1 MLALHSFISVN
12 IFSRA
17 LEEKFLQYKLLAALN
32 LRFLILLLAL
42 TASLSALISGF
53 YSTYQVQKEQLMSY
67 TLRSN
72 YAYASKLAS
81 TTDNFLESAIQQIAY
96 SAKIIEKKIED
107 DNLLNQEVT
116 RLNLQTNSFNSVV
129 INKGGIVV
137 ATSPELPELINQPLS
152 SPGALQAMHEKRPL
166 VSDPYMSASGNLI
179 IFISHPLFNTKNE
192 YLGYIGG
199 SLYLN
204 ERNIL
209 NDLLEQHYYQGGTY
223 IYVIDVNKRIL
234 YHPDPKYIGLYTG
247 DNSMLSNVIAGNAG
261 TSETTNR
268 NGDRILA
275 GFAPVTRAKWRVVV
289 QRPVKATLA
298 SLDLL
303 IVEVIKRTLPLA
315 IVTFILIG
323 FFAHFISRPLKQL
336 ADRVN
341 TLDDPASIEKLKN
354 VKSWYFES
362 QRLKLA
368 MLKGVNILQMQIGQ
382 LRHDAETDSL
392 TDTHNRRS
400 LNGLV
405 NQLMIKQTPFAL
417 LEIDIDFFKRV
428 NDTFGHDVGDETLKS
443 LTDIIKKLSR
453 KDDIVARIGGE
464 EFVLVLPNESSE
476 SALKIAERLRMTVES
491 TNIKTIGFITISI
504 GIATWPKHS
513 NDIGQV
519 YKCAD
524 KALYHA
530 KEHGR
535 NRCVVAQES

>member
-1 MLALHSFISVN
+1 M
-12 IFSRA
+12 R
-17 LEEKFLQYKLLAALN
+17 YRLLPALN
-32 LRFLILLLAL
+32 LRLLILLLAL
-42 TASLSALISGF
+42 TASLSTLVSGF
-53 YSTYQVQKEQLMSY
+53 YSTYQVQKEQLINY
-67 TLRSN
+67 TLKSN
-72 YAYASKLAS
+72 YAYARKLAS
-81 TTDNFLESAIQQIAY
+81 ATDSFLEAAMQQVAY
-96 SAKIIEKKIED
+96 SAKIVEQQIED
-107 DNLLNQEVT
+107 DNLLKQEVI

-137 ATSPELPELINQPLS
+137 ATSPELPELINQPIS
-152 SPGALQAMHEKRPL
+152 STGALQAAKEKRPL
-166 VSDPYMSASGNLI
+166 ISNPYMSVAGNLI
-179 IFISHPLFNTKNE
+179 IFISHPLFNTQGD

-199 SLYLN
+199 TLYLN
-204 ERNIL
+204 EPNTL
-209 NDLLEQHYYQGGTY
+209 NNLLEQHYYRQGTY
-223 IYVIDVNKRIL
+223 IYVIDANKRIL
-234 YHPDPKYIGLYTG
+234 YHPDPKYVGLYAG
-247 DNSMLSNVIAGNAG
+247 DNSIINSVIAGKAG

-268 NGDRILA
+268 QGEGMLA
-275 GFAPVTRAKWRVVV
+275 GFAPVTRAKWRIVA
-289 QRPVKATLA
+289 QRSVRATLT

-303 IVEVIKRTLPLA
+303 IVEVIKRTLPQA
-315 IVTFILIG
+315 IITFILIG

-341 TLDDPASIEKLKN
+341 TLDDPVSFEKLKN

-382 LRHDAETDSL
+382 LRHDAETDPL
-392 TDTHNRRS
+392 TNTHNRRS
-400 LNGLV
+400 LNGLL
-405 NQLMIKQTPFAL
+405 NQLMVKQTPFAL

-428 NDTFGHDVGDETLKS
+428 NDTFGHGVGDEALKS
-443 LTDIIKKLSR
+443 LTNIIKNLSR

-491 TNIKTIGFITISI
+491 TNMKTIGFITISI

-513 NDIGQV
+513 NDIDQV

-535 NRCVVAQES
+535 NRCIVAQGD